1 MKWLRFFLH
10 KQMMLDY
17 WPMEESTG
25 SIENTDN
32 QTNSLFRRKEMIT
45 TTSMLED
52 MGNVGYYN

>member
-1 MKWLRFFLH
+1 
-10 KQMMLDY
+10 
-17 WPMEESTG
+17 MEESTG

>member
-1 MKWLRFFLH
+1 MVKVFLH

-52 MGNVGYYN
+52 MGNVGYYNW